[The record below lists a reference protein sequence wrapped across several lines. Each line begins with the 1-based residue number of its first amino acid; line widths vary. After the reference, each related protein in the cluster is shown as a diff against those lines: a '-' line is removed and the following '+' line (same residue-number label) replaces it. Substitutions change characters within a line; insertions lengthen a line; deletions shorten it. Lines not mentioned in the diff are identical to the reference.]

1 MAGFDAVFVGS
12 GINSLAGGALL
23 AKEGWRVCVL
33 ERNDWLGGAIKT
45 VDGLTAPGFT
55 HEVFSSWHPLWVGS
69 PAYAELKP
77 DLDALGL
84 EYLNTDLPTA
94 AAFPDGSSAF
104 LSTDG
109 AANVAELGDAWQRQF
124 DEFMAGAEIAFG
136 VLGTE
141 LWSGA
146 GLSLGRKA
154 YSHYG
159 RRGLVEFA
167 GHTLLSARDWLTET
181 FEDERTRGLLAPWVL
196 HTGLGPDQAVSGFM
210 TQVIA
215 CALQLGGM
223 PVPKGGGTKLVEGLA
238 TIIRNAGGELRTE
251 ADVERILVSE
261 GRATAVRLADGE
273 SISASRAVL
282 ACVTPTQLYGRLL
295 GESDAPTHV
304 RDAARRFRYGRG
316 EMQIHIA
323 MNELPRWQGDERL
336 ARTPLLH
343 LTPGL
348 DGVSRAVNEA
358 DRGLLPAEATIAL
371 GQPMALDPSRAPEG
385 SWVIWVQLQE
395 LPPRPKGD
403 AAGELDVRATA
414 RGRRSCARRTPTGS
428 SSGSAAT
435 SRTSS
440 PRPSVGSSCRL
451 PTWRT
456 RTRTGSAAT
465 SMPARARSTRTSSS
479 APRPPRPATERRSSG
494 LWHIGAST
502 HPGPGLG
509 AGSGY
514 IVAKHLTRPP
524 LRRRLLA
531 KLPGVAVMLSLS
543 EISTASASFRDDLR
557 AYAAAGFDGIGIWEM
572 KLGANDEANL
582 EAVRASG
589 LSVTNC
595 VPLVPSILPNTVIEG
610 PEDVETR
617 IESLCASVRRFAPFE
632 PDCVLCLTGPAG
644 ERSEEEARRLVID
657 GLRRIAAAADEA
669 GVRLGLEPIHASE
682 RDALTLITSIPE
694 ALELLD
700 EAGLPNVGI
709 MVDLWHLWDTPDDRA
724 PPRRQRRPDHRRARR
739 ELVRAGSAAIAR
751 CRARA
756 SRGPPS

>member
-12 GINSLAGGALL
+12 GVNSLAGAALL
-23 AKEGWRVCVL
+23 AKDGWRVCVL

-45 VDGLTAPGFT
+45 VEGLTAPGFT
-55 HEVFSSWHPLWVGS
+55 HEVFASWHPLWVGS

-77 DLDALGL
+77 DLDRLGL

-94 AAFPDGSSAF
+94 TAFPDGSSAH

-109 AANVAELGDAWQRQF
+109 AANVAELGEAWQRQF
-124 DEFMAGAEIAFG
+124 DQFMAGADVAFG

-141 LWSGA
+141 LWSGQ

-154 YSHYG
+154 YKHYG

-167 GHTLLSARDWLTET
+167 GHSLLSARDWLTDT
-181 FEDERTRGLLAPWVL
+181 FDQEQARGLLAPWVL
-196 HTGLGPDQAVSGFM
+196 HTGLGPDQAMSGFM

-223 PVPKGGGTKLVEGLA
+223 PVPKGGGVKLVDGLA
-238 TIIRNAGGELRTE
+238 AIVREAGGELRTE

-261 GRATAVRLADGE
+261 GRATGVRLAGGE
-273 SISASRAVL
+273 TIPANRAVL

-295 GESDAPTHV
+295 GEGDAPPHV
-304 RDAARRFRYGRG
+304 RDAAARFRYGRG

-323 MNELPRWQGDERL
+323 MNELPRWRGDERL

-371 GQPMALDPSRAPEG
+371 GQPMAVDPSRAPDG
-385 SWVIWVQLQE
+385 SWVLWVQLQE
-395 LPPRPKGD
+395 LPPQPKGD
-403 AAGELDVRATA
+403 AAGELDTSGGWTEDAA
-414 RGRRSCARRTPTGS
+414 RGVRRPDRRADRPAHREPRGGDDRPRRHVARRHGGGEPELGRRRHLR
-428 SSGSAAT
+428 GLLLARPEPALPPHARLAGARHAGRPALAHRRQHA
-435 SRTSS
+435 SR
-440 PRPSVGSSCRL
+440 
-451 PTWRT
+451 
-456 RTRTGSAAT
+456 
-465 SMPARARSTRTSSS
+465 ARARRRLRLPRGEAADEAAGR
-479 APRPPRPATERRSSG
+479 APAAGEGARPAVT
-494 LWHIGAST
+494 
-502 HPGPGLG
+502 
-509 AGSGY
+509 
-514 IVAKHLTRPP
+514 
-524 LRRRLLA
+524 
-531 KLPGVAVMLSLS
+531 LSLS
-543 EISTASASFRDDLR
+543 EISTVGASFRDDLR

-572 KLGANDEANL
+572 KLGDDEADVQAL
-582 EAVRASG
+582 RASG
-589 LSVTNC
+589 LRATNC

-617 IESLCASVRRFAPFE
+617 IEALCASMHRFARYE

-644 ERSEEEARRLVID
+644 ERDEADARALVID

-682 RDALTLITSIPE
+682 RDALTLVTTIPE
-694 ALELLD
+694 TLD
-700 EAGLPNVGI
+700 AARRGRAPAGRADGRPLAPRR
-709 MVDLWHLWDTPDDRA
+709 HARDRA
-724 PPRRQRRPDHRRARR
+724 PPRRERRPDHGRPRRRVVRRRRAT
-739 ELVRAGSAAIAR
+739 IAR
-751 CRARA
+751 CPA
-756 SRGPPS
+756 SAAPS